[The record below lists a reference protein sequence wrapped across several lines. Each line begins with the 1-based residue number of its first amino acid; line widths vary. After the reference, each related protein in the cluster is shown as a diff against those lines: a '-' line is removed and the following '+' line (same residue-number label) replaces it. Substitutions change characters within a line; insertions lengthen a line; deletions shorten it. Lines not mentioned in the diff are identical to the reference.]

1 MAAAWH
7 WPPSEMSR
15 MGMAELMDWEARA
28 ARLLKAQAG
37 R

>member
-1 MAAAWH
+1 
-7 WPPSEMSR
+7 MSR